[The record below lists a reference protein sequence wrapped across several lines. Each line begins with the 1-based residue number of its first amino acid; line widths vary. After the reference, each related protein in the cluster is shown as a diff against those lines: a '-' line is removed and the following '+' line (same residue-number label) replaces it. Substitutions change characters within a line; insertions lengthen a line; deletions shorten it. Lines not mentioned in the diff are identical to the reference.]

1 MLTESELAEFRE
13 TLNQERSELQDRL
26 QTLDRR
32 LARDDHFNESEDLG
46 DSANQV
52 LTKEEFLYERNQA
65 TQRLQAVEQ
74 ALARIEDGTYGISS
88 VSGKPI
94 PIERL
99 WAMPTATKLVGE

>member
-13 TLNQERSELQDRL
+13 LLSHERSELQARMN
-26 QTLDRR
+26 TLNRR
-32 LARDDHFNESEDLG
+32 MARDDHFVEAEDLG

-52 LTKEEFLYERNQA
+52 LTKEEILFEHNQTAERL
-65 TQRLQAVEQ
+65 RSVDR
-74 ALARIEDGTYGISS
+74 ALAAIDDGSYGISS

-99 WAMPTATKLVGE
+99 RAMPTATKLVSE

>member
-1 MLTESELAEFRE
+1 MLSESDLTEFRE
-13 TLNQERSELQDRL
+13 MLSQERSDLEARL

-32 LARDDHFNESEDLG
+32 LARDDHYIETEDLG

-52 LTKEEFLYERNQA
+52 LGKEEILFERNQTA
-65 TQRLQAVEQ
+65 DRLQAVER
-74 ALARIEDGTYGISS
+74 ALQRIEEGRYGISD

-99 WAMPTATKLVGE
+99 RAMPTATTLVSE